1 MNSFKDALK
10 MINTGFDCGVILQI
24 GSFYYDSE
32 IIKYMIID
40 LGKKIGLL
48 FLTMK
53 IFKYNQ
59 ILKLVIK
66 FNYFVNLTLMQGG
79 KKYE

>member
-24 GSFYYDSE
+24 GSFYNDSE

-40 LGKKIGLL
+40 LGKKDWITVFDYENIQIQPNLKIGDKVQL
-48 FLTMK
+48 FCKSNFNARWEK
-53 IFKYNQ
+53 I
-59 ILKLVIK
+59 
-66 FNYFVNLTLMQGG
+66 
-79 KKYE
+79 